1 MGAAGQG
8 VPVSVSLVP
17 EVKPSISPVPV
28 PIPRA
33 GIDYEF
39 QSIFTAP
46 PRQRLTMWLMIGL
59 IVTGAAALTVAKV
72 DIVISANG
80 KLATS
85 DSQIVVQPLE
95 TSIIRSINVKVGQRV
110 PRGELLATLD
120 PTFTQA
126 DETELA
132 TKLRSLQ
139 ASSDR
144 LTAEMQGLL
153 YAPTDPNA
161 DEQTQLEIWQKR
173 QAEYAAH
180 IDAAN
185 RKIQQLEADLA
196 AHKTEA
202 AGLAEQIKL
211 AAEAQGI
218 YSTLVARNL
227 ASKLKLIETSEHLVQ
242 AKSRLSTN
250 LGEQERLAKQ
260 IAETEASRDAFVS
273 EWGRKLG
280 EELAKT
286 RSDRDAAAAQLSK
299 AQLRRQRAVLRAP
312 RDATVL
318 EVADRPEGS
327 VVREAEPVLRLVPAD
342 APIVADIRV
351 DTRDVARL
359 KVGDAVTLKFE
370 ALPWQQFGMAYG
382 TLKSLGPDTISD
394 ENPRETTQDLAN
406 PGLKPAARES
416 AIHYRAQVELT
427 EPKFRNLPDDIAL
440 RPGMRVVADIKVG
453 RRSVIEYILNP
464 VTRIISD
471 SLREP

>member
-1 MGAAGQG
+1 M
-8 VPVSVSLVP
+8 
-17 EVKPSISPVPV
+17 
-28 PIPRA
+28 
-33 GIDYEF
+33 
-39 QSIFTAP
+39 T
-46 PRQRLTMWLMIGL
+46 GL
-59 IVTGAAALTVAKV
+59 IATSAAALTVAKV

-80 KLATS
+80 RLATS
-85 DSQIVVQPLE
+85 ESQIVVQPLE
-95 TSIIRSINVKVGQRV
+95 TSIVRSINVKVGQRV
-110 PRGELLATLD
+110 PSGELLATLD

-139 ASSDR
+139 ASSAR
-144 LTAEMQGLL
+144 LTAEMQSFP
-153 YAPTDPNA
+153 YAPSGPNP

-173 QAEYAAH
+173 QAEYKAH
-180 IDAAN
+180 ITAAD

-202 AGLAEQIKL
+202 AGLAEQITL
-211 AAEAQGI
+211 AGEAQGI
-218 YSTLVARNL
+218 YATLVARNL
-227 ASKLKLIETSEHLVQ
+227 ASRLKLIETSEHLVQ

-250 LGEQERLAKQ
+250 YGEQERLTKQ

-299 AQLRRQRAVLRAP
+299 AQLRRERAVLRAP

-318 EVADRPEGS
+318 EIADRPEGS
-327 VVREAEPVLRLVPAD
+327 VIREAEPVLRLVPAD

-351 DTRDVARL
+351 DTKDVARL
-359 KVGDAVTLKFE
+359 SIGDAVTLKFE

-382 TLKSLGPDTISD
+382 TLKSLGPDTLSD
-394 ENPRETTQDLAN
+394 ENPREIAQDMTN
-406 PGLKPAARES
+406 PALKSATRES
-416 AIHYRAQVELT
+416 TIHYRAQVELT
-427 EPKFRNLPDDIAL
+427 EPKFRNLPDDFAL

>member
-1 MGAAGQG
+1 
-8 VPVSVSLVP
+8 VSVSLVP
-17 EVKPSISPVPV
+17 EVKPRVPASVPV
-28 PIPRA
+28 PRA

-46 PRQRLTMWLMIGL
+46 PRQRLTLWLMIGL
-59 IVTGAAALTVAKV
+59 VATSATALTVAKV

-95 TSIIRSINVKVGQRV
+95 TSIVRSINVKVGQRV
-110 PRGELLATLD
+110 HRGELLATLD

-153 YAPTDPNA
+153 YAPSDPNA

-173 QAEYAAH
+173 QAEYTAHMNAA
-180 IDAAN
+180 D
-185 RKIQQLEADLA
+185 RKVQQLEADLA

-202 AGLAEQIKL
+202 TGLAEQIRL
-211 AAEAQGI
+211 AGEAQGI
-218 YSTLVARNL
+218 YSILVARNL

-250 LGEQERLAKQ
+250 LGEQERIAKQ

-299 AQLRRQRAVLRAP
+299 AQLRRQRAVLQAP

-318 EVADRPEGS
+318 EIADRAEGS

-382 TLKSLGPDTISD
+382 TLKSLGPDTLSD
-394 ENPRETTQDLAN
+394 ENPRESTQDMAN
-406 PGLKPAARES
+406 PGLKLAARES

-427 EPKFRNLPDDIAL
+427 EPKFRSLPDDFAL